1 MTQPAKRTQ
10 TDKVARSVKGQL
22 WVLFTLIVVAAIIDY
37 VWFDNQKIWVRS
49 LAVGAFL
56 SYISQAIFAWF
67 VFHRTGYQARRYIVQ
82 QLYRGQMLKWVITLS
97 GFIII
102 FINIRPL
109 SAPALFTGFMLMQIS
124 HSWMLWRLR

>member
-10 TDKVARSVKGQL
+10 SDQVARAIKGQL
-22 WVLFTLIVVAAIIDY
+22 WVLFFLIMLGLLVDYLWLDTQSVVA
-37 VWFDNQKIWVRS
+37 KS
-49 LAVGAFL
+49 LAIGALL
-56 SYISQAIFAWF
+56 SFITQAIFAWF
-67 VFHRTGYQARRYIVQ
+67 VFHRTGFQARRYIVH
-82 QLYRGQMLKWVITLS
+82 QLYRGQMIKWALTLS